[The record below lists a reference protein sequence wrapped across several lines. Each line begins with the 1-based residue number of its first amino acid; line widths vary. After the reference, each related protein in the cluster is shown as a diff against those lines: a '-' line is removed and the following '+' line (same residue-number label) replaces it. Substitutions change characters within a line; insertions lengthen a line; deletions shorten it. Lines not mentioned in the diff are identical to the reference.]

1 MWDKLFSLFAAL
13 LNMWSKLSEE
23 DKQKIISA
31 IVDTFTDF
39 FRKQYQSSQENSGS
53 EEKSA

>member
-53 EEKSA
+53 EEKTV